1 MILNKSKKTS
11 SFKTAVLFLVFNRP
25 DTTLKIFNAIRDLK
39 PSRLYLASDG
49 PRKNIDGEKEK
60 VDAVRKIVTA
70 VDWECD
76 VKTLFREKN
85 LGCGVGVSEAIT
97 WFFQNEKEG
106 IILED
111 DDLPHKDFFTF
122 CESMLDRYR
131 NNHEIFSISG
141 NNFQNGNIRGEAS
154 YYFSKYF
161 HSWGW
166 ASWRRS
172 WEIYSREILFW
183 PQWKKSIEWK
193 KKFPNNIERNYWKK
207 IFDMIYETDFDSMAY
222 PFNACIMY
230 RDGLN
235 IIPNVNL
242 VSNIGFGDNAT
253 HTTKENIFISNIKLQ
268 GLEKIVHPKSIKI
281 NEEADNYVFE
291 WVFGGKN
298 LRFFR
303 RSYLFIK
310 KILGLIFKK
319 Q

>member
-1 MILNKSKKTS
+1 MTLTKSKKTS

-60 VDAVRKIVTA
+60 VDIVRKIVTA
-70 VDWECD
+70 VDWDCD

-111 DDLPHKDFFTF
+111 DDLPHPDFFIF

-131 NNHEIFSISG
+131 NNHEILTISG

-193 KKFPNNIERNYWKK
+193 KK
-207 IFDMIYETDFDSMAY
+207 
-222 PFNACIMY
+222 
-230 RDGLN
+230 
-235 IIPNVNL
+235 
-242 VSNIGFGDNAT
+242 
-253 HTTKENIFISNIKLQ
+253 IS
-268 GLEKIVHPKSIKI
+268 
-281 NEEADNYVFE
+281 
-291 WVFGGKN
+291 
-298 LRFFR
+298 
-303 RSYLFIK
+303 
-310 KILGLIFKK
+310 K
-319 Q
+319 QH

>member
-1 MILNKSKKTS
+1 MKLIKSKKAPL
-11 SFKTAVLFLVFNRP
+11 FKTAVLFLVFNRP
-25 DTTLKIFNAIRDLK
+25 DTTSKIFNTIRDLK

-49 PRKNIDGEKEK
+49 PRINRDGEKEK
-60 VDAVRKIVTA
+60 VELVRKIVTA
-70 VDWECD
+70 VDWDCD

-85 LGCGVGVSEAIT
+85 LGCGIGVSEAIT
-97 WFFQNEKEG
+97 WFFQHEKER

-111 DDLPHKDFFTF
+111 DDLPHPDFFLF
-122 CESMLDRYR
+122 CESMLNRYR
-131 NNHEIFSISG
+131 NNYDIFTISG
-141 NNFQNGNIRGEAS
+141 NNFQSGKMRGESS

-172 WEIYSREILFW
+172 WKIYSREILFW

-207 IFDMIYETDFDSMAY
+207 IFNMIYETDFDSMAY
-222 PFNACIMY
+222 PFNACIMN
-230 RDGLN
+230 RNGLN

-253 HTTKENIFISNIKLQ
+253 HTTKENIFISNIEIQ
-268 GLEKIVHPKSIKI
+268 GLDKIVHPKSIEI
-281 NEEADNYVFE
+281 NKEADNYVFE

-303 RSYLFIK
+303 RSFLFLK
-310 KILGLIFKK
+310 KILGLIFR
-319 Q
+319 